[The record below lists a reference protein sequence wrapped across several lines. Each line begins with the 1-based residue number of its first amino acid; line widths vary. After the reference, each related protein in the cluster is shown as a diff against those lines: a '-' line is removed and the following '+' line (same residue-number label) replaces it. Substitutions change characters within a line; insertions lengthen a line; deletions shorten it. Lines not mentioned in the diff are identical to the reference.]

1 MDKKSIIKILLTG
14 RLTKSQ
20 RKDIADLDF
29 VNTEIKKQWD
39 ESGNRMVD
47 MAIKEQ
53 IWKKVKAKSIHKKQ
67 NKNFVEQKWYFI
79 AASVTLLF
87 FLPDLTRW

>member
-1 MDKKSIIKILLTG
+1 MNNIQRMDKKSIIKILLTG

-67 NKNFVEQKWYFI
+67 NKNFVEQNGT
-79 AASVTLLF
+79 SSQLPSLF
-87 FLPDLTRW
+87 C